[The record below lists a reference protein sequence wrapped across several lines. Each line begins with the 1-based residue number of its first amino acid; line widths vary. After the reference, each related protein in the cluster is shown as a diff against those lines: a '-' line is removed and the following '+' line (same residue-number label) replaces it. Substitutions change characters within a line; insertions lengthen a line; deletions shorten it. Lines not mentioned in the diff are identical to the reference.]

1 MEIRNSKSASN
12 IKNKKNMKKFNTIDT
27 SYSTSETAF
36 RNKAMIKK
44 NNSLK
49 TFNKSNLK
57 LNINSEH
64 RVMTVLTSS
73 EIDNIKQAILRK
85 FEENKIKEKEY
96 ALNNNKSFHKEKC
109 KKCNSKINNKN
120 NKVNNLLNK
129 IQKKFEKYNK
139 ENLIYKVNHDY
150 QKLNFNTEDYEDL
163 NFLERMELYSIRKNM
178 KEEIIKNY
186 IRLKTPKL
194 SDNKIKQVFDD
205 LTNDVNIRKEKKA
218 KKEKEDLIFLKYNNN
233 INNNSKNK
241 KVNQKE
247 MDEIIKRLSKPKK
260 FFFNNI
266 NKEIDKDIKFR
277 NGGKL
282 KENKNNKKNKNN
294 IIKSNS
300 VKSIKKSEQINNIN
314 NRLYYKEINKKDLN
328 YKLFMRNVNEILN
341 INKNIKP
348 KIKEK
353 ENKDFISYEQLKQI
367 RNKNKMINIKSMNNN
382 NRNIKYEYNFKDDE
396 DNSLNNIKNKN
407 INNQNDSNKYKGV
420 RTQNNYNN
428 NYNELFTFSRPQT
441 HNSINNLKI
450 SIIIDNFFC
459 NK

>member
-109 KKCNSKINNKN
+109 KNCNSKINNKN
-120 NKVNNLLNK
+120 NKVNNILNK

-277 NGGKL
+277 NGDKL
-282 KENKNNKKNKNN
+282 KENKKNKNN

-407 INNQNDSNKYKGV
+407 INNQKDNNKYKGI

>member
-1 MEIRNSKSASN
+1 MDIRNSKSASN
-12 IKNKKNMKKFNTIDT
+12 IKNKKSKKKFNTIDT

-120 NKVNNLLNK
+120 NKVNNILNK

-277 NGGKL
+277 NGDKL
-282 KENKNNKKNKNN
+282 KENKKNKNN

-407 INNQNDSNKYKGV
+407 INNQKDNNKYKGI

>member
-12 IKNKKNMKKFNTIDT
+12 IKNKKSKKKFNTIDT

-120 NKVNNLLNK
+120 NKVNNILNK

-282 KENKNNKKNKNN
+282 KENKKNKNN

-407 INNQNDSNKYKGV
+407 INNQNDNNKYKGI

>member
-12 IKNKKNMKKFNTIDT
+12 IKNKKSKKKFNTIDT

-120 NKVNNLLNK
+120 NKVNNILNK

-277 NGGKL
+277 NGDKL
-282 KENKNNKKNKNN
+282 KENKKNKNN

>member
-120 NKVNNLLNK
+120 NKVNNILNK

-150 QKLNFNTEDYEDL
+150 QKLNFNTEDYEGF

-266 NKEIDKDIKFR
+266 NKEINKDIKFR

-282 KENKNNKKNKNN
+282 KENKKNKNN

-407 INNQNDSNKYKGV
+407 INNQKDNNKYKGI

-428 NYNELFTFSRPQT
+428 NYNELFTFSRPQA

>member
-1 MEIRNSKSASN
+1 MRKNGI
-12 IKNKKNMKKFNTIDT
+12 IFNKK
-27 SYSTSETAF
+27 
-36 RNKAMIKK
+36 
-44 NNSLK
+44 
-49 TFNKSNLK
+49 
-57 LNINSEH
+57 
-64 RVMTVLTSS
+64 
-73 EIDNIKQAILRK
+73 
-85 FEENKIKEKEY
+85 
-96 ALNNNKSFHKEKC
+96 
-109 KKCNSKINNKN
+109 
-120 NKVNNLLNK
+120 
-129 IQKKFEKYNK
+129 KY
-139 ENLIYKVNHDY
+139 
-150 QKLNFNTEDYEDL
+150 
-163 NFLERMELYSIRKNM
+163 ERR
-178 KEEIIKNY
+178 
-186 IRLKTPKL
+186 
-194 SDNKIKQVFDD
+194 DNKIKQVFDD

-282 KENKNNKKNKNN
+282 KENKKNKNN

>member
-12 IKNKKNMKKFNTIDT
+12 IKNKKSKKKFNTIDT
-27 SYSTSETAF
+27 SYSTSATAL
-36 RNKAMIKK
+36 RNKAIIKK

-49 TFNKSNLK
+49 TFNNSNLK

-120 NKVNNLLNK
+120 NKVNNILNK

-150 QKLNFNTEDYEDL
+150 QKLNFNTEDYEGF

-218 KKEKEDLIFLKYNNN
+218 KKEKEDLIFFKYNNN

-282 KENKNNKKNKNN
+282 KENKKNKNN

-328 YKLFMRNVNEILN
+328 YKLFIELCVCGLEKVN
-341 INKNIKP
+341 
-348 KIKEK
+348 
-353 ENKDFISYEQLKQI
+353 
-367 RNKNKMINIKSMNNN
+367 
-382 NRNIKYEYNFKDDE
+382 
-396 DNSLNNIKNKN
+396 NSL
-407 INNQNDSNKYKGV
+407 
-420 RTQNNYNN
+420 
-428 NYNELFTFSRPQT
+428 
-441 HNSINNLKI
+441 
-450 SIIIDNFFC
+450 
-459 NK
+459 

>member
-73 EIDNIKQAILRK
+73 EIDNIKQAILKK
-85 FEENKIKEKEY
+85 FEENKIKEQKY

-120 NKVNNLLNK
+120 NKVNNILNK

-282 KENKNNKKNKNN
+282 KENKKNKNN

-407 INNQNDSNKYKGV
+407 INNQKDNNKYKGI

-428 NYNELFTFSRPQT
+428 NYNELFTFSRPQA

>member
-73 EIDNIKQAILRK
+73 EIDNIKQAILKK
-85 FEENKIKEKEY
+85 FEENKIKEQKY

-120 NKVNNLLNK
+120 NKVNNILNK

-282 KENKNNKKNKNN
+282 KENKKNKNN

>member
-27 SYSTSETAF
+27 SYSTSATAL
-36 RNKAMIKK
+36 RNKAIIKK

-49 TFNKSNLK
+49 TFNNSNLK

-96 ALNNNKSFHKEKC
+96 ALNNNKRFHKEKC

-120 NKVNNLLNK
+120 NKVNNILNK

-282 KENKNNKKNKNN
+282 KENKKNKNN

-407 INNQNDSNKYKGV
+407 INNQKDNNKYKGI

-428 NYNELFTFSRPQT
+428 NYNELFTFSRPQA